1 MMRAREIRWAVLVV
15 VTALV
20 PPTTACSKTKVRPDP
35 AAKDTTQLSAATV
48 TAVPAAATTS
58 TTPAPALESH
68 GMQRSYDEEALGHL
82 DAALSA
88 LDEVPA
94 SASTTY
100 VVTLR
105 RGWLLYRLGRTA
117 DAITDYKRA
126 VDLAPT
132 SIEARVGLLAPLA
145 ALRRWVDVDAAAREV
160 LKKDPG
166 NYQATIRL
174 AFAQYSLA
182 KFADAAATY
191 RALLAAYPSDVDVQ
205 GGLGWSLLKL
215 GKKSDAAAAF
225 TRTLEIA
232 PRNALATDGLRA
244 AGGSN

>member
-1 MMRAREIRWAVLVV
+1 MMRAREIRWAVLVAA
-15 VTALV
+15 TALV

-35 AAKDTTQLSAATV
+35 AVKDTTQLTAATV
-48 TAVPAAATTS
+48 TAIPAAATTS
-58 TTPAPALESH
+58 TAPALESH
-68 GMQRSYDEEALGHL
+68 GLQRSYDEEALGHL
-82 DAALSA
+82 DAALAA

-94 SASTTY
+94 SSSTTY
-100 VVTLR
+100 VVALR
-105 RGWLLYRLGRTA
+105 RGWLFYRLGRTA
-117 DAITDYKRA
+117 EAISDYKRA
-126 VDLAPT
+126 VDLAPA

-215 GKKSDAAAAF
+215 GKKSDAAAVF

-232 PRNALATDGLRA
+232 PRNALAADGLRA